1 MQTLDLPDTGLDRKR
16 LKQKDLLGNS
26 FDAKFGTHENSRDI
40 LSKSDFRSNTL
51 DQRKSLQS
59 VNSARG
65 IQNGVMLAN

>member
-51 DQRKSLQS
+51 DQRKILQS

>member
-51 DQRKSLQS
+51 NQRKILQS